1 MFRRRKVVLGVSKKN
16 PADYT
21 AQPEEQVETR
31 TRPSYNRRSYAGV
44 TPQRIPGE
52 FADPLDRFAKYRR
65 RSANIETLRKE
76 ANDITETPVRDQ
88 DFKYSRRKFRSE
100 EDLLSDTK
108 DTTPTASCSTLH
120 VQHLDLN
127 EGASRKLKSEE
138 KLNTS
143 EPGTSI
149 LINTEK
155 ESDSE
160 DSEFILKPKE
170 AEYSKPVLKE
180 QITIANTCQDS
191 EERKETDSTNE
202 KSTPEIKE
210 FVLSH
215 PGQTPEKISTAQS
228 QGEGNKPKQQPI
240 PAPRTSLIL
249 QSNQSDIH
257 QDQKQSI
264 TKETESEV
272 VPVKIP
278 VEEAPKPKPVS
289 TEQQWKNNNKPTSP
303 PSQGSDKE
311 ASKSNSISSSDSSKH
326 QSHLASAEPRKAPVK
341 PDRPKRKAKLQK
353 LQQDSLGTTTLGSTS
368 SSPGSTSP
376 SLSPSP
382 SPLFLDSSSSDPMK
396 TSHEEKEPKGQST
409 EASVTS
415 KPTTYLH
422 IVSPPKFTSPGSASQ
437 AISWKSVGYLPQT
450 SPTRDFPPPLAP
462 NSTDTNA
469 KSCQEDEIIPQVAKS
484 RVEHPVDIEKEVTNI
499 ELNPVTSEEEQDMEN
514 KKACRDELA
523 NLRAQF
529 FADMDSVADQSFDFV
544 PTLVTATG
552 GARVR
557 SSGSVSEDEIQP
569 VSIKRK
575 VSPTGQKEEEEDKLG
590 VEEHRIL
597 PVMQEHDASLPNLHD
612 MEEGVEEDQIQ
623 SEVAQRRDISHME
636 QVGDIVLLP
645 VEHVVLNE
653 AAPSHGQNGLTEP
666 QELQGYSLDGSIDD
680 VKEDFPVAR
689 SHSPVSIEE
698 EPISPIALVKKDP
711 TIFIDNTLNFIVNDS
726 GNDHSDRSVAVV
738 EENKQAG
745 IEMLAELVADDAYDR
760 AVIQNGGIHS
770 SNGKD
775 DITEDDGVKEDHII
789 KEIKSE
795 LKPDINF
802 PVETGIPVSDGSE
815 IEQDETEDG
824 TAVHI
829 SREYFP
835 ENQCKS
841 VPDLT
846 ELDDPEEIC
855 EKTLPESQDFQQS
868 QQKSSEYFPE
878 NQCKSVPDL
887 TALDQTNVVLTSTGD
902 VISGRDEVEPAMADE
917 YFPENQCKSVPDL
930 TALDQTNVVLTST
943 GDVISGRDE
952 VEPAIADEYF
962 PENQCKSVPDLT
974 ELDSPPVKKITDTPE
989 YFPENQCK
997 SIPDFQAMDSSQ
1009 QQTSGDNQGTDVPK
1023 ATGREEY
1030 FPENQCKSI
1039 PDLVGLGEMTQGNNK
1054 PGINIQDPGQ
1064 KPDEVVSP
1072 LSPVQP
1078 AKFTLGGDDDSP
1090 TIIPPVIS
1098 FGTTQSKTTSTPPKP
1113 PRNTKAID
1121 KAMEIAR
1128 EVEPSH
1134 VFHKE
1139 EVEVTSGEN
1148 ELEKERKQLI
1158 SQMKVRRKKVATWKG
1173 VPESPPMP
1181 ATSGKPLNS
1190 MKRYEERK
1198 KQIQKQQP
1206 DVIPKTKAQGEV
1218 ESHSIRDQDLTKK
1231 HWEEKLAEEEEKKSF
1246 RKQHKH
1252 KNHEGEHDN
1261 RLKEES
1267 FISEDG
1273 LKYRDEMIQDEKNI
1287 KSLDTDN
1294 DKYASESAIDREI
1307 RLATEREERLRKER
1321 EDRLLELHL
1330 KPTPHSVQS
1339 KQPPAKQQTTSA
1351 KSPTNAGGDS
1361 WSSKPMSSAES
1372 SVVQDQHEERHIMKR
1387 QGLSQPVPGYE
1398 KEQQQSEFER
1408 QEKEEERL
1416 SAHESIVEREIR
1428 LQREREEIIA
1438 RERERAYQQ
1447 KIEESKKKT
1456 SPPTSS
1462 APHKEK
1468 SQAASGGSLKLHISS
1483 PVASTTKP
1491 AVKTSSAPSG
1501 ETMAEG
1507 KHFAHPG
1514 ESRIARELREQRE
1527 REEEIQRLRRQMSGS
1542 QGKASDCGDQ
1552 DEADTKSVDV
1562 PQQPSGTWQKEVKPF
1577 KREGYSFSANST
1589 DSAHSTGT
1597 NTSYSA
1603 LHASSVQNDT
1613 VTSPRSPKVKPF
1625 QDVEPQNSYKYVPQ
1639 PETPIERDI
1648 RIAREREEELRKT
1661 HTSPKLPLPAER
1673 EVVIIEKEVPQ
1684 KTPDHSDGHNG
1695 VTLRT
1700 KPKGNSTN
1708 TQEKFTFRKSQNLT
1722 ESKIHQELE
1731 EMQQRE
1737 QELKSRWNQ
1746 CSEPM

>member
-1 MFRRRKVVLGVSKKN
+1 MSVSSLSDGQEWGPISLADQVRHEHLFYSQEPVEGYLAAEKTRDLFLQSKLPLLKLSQIWILADMGKDNMLDVAEFTIAMHLIQGLLQGKSLPKVLPDFLQLPSVQQVLVPVIEDRERAAYQAVFSVEDTANRGFVDGKCAYPVFLESRLPLGELALIWDLADHDASGTLDKEEFAVACHLLKYAKEGNKIEGPVDFLSLAPAKALPGTLLSKNRRLAVMEKQKTSLMALKERRKAQAERENKRVELKKEKVRLAIQKHKLFKASSSSEGTGGFQEKLQVEQDKVKKLEAVAARLKKEHEKVRQQTVKIILDEQKLSAEVNKQEAEAKRVRQMLSLSKEHKVVHDLDPFHQLYEQRKEAKENGTELPVSERKVEIPFVFDPFDKVSFEKPRIKGEDIFNLRKQAEAEETWGGASKAQVCNDYGFDDNFVNTWAPREALTTPDDVFGEEDTVFKTVPVSLDEDELWCSIPDLTGEEVQSLNQQWDSVKTQEEALQQGGDQLVFKN

-21 AQPEEQVETR
+21 TQPEEQVETR

-108 DTTPTASCSTLH
+108 DTTPTASSSTLH

-143 EPGTSI
+143 ERGTSI

-155 ESDSE
+155 ESESE
-160 DSEFILKPKE
+160 DSEVILKPKE

-191 EERKETDSTNE
+191 VERKETDSTNE

-210 FVLSH
+210 FVLSQ
-215 PGQTPEKISTAQS
+215 PGQIPEKISTAQS

-249 QSNQSDIH
+249 QSNQSDIQ

-272 VPVKIP
+272 APIKIP

-289 TEQQWKNNNKPTSP
+289 TEQQWKNNNEPASP
-303 PSQGSDKE
+303 PSQGSGKE
-311 ASKSNSISSSDSSKH
+311 ASKSNGISSSDSSKH
-326 QSHLASAEPRKAPVK
+326 QSHLASTQPRKAPVK

-382 SPLFLDSSSSDPMK
+382 SPLFLNSSTSDPMK

-437 AISWKSVGYLPQT
+437 TISWKSVGYLPQT

-484 RVEHPVDIEKEVTNI
+484 RIEHPVEIEKEVTNI
-499 ELNPVTSEEEQDMEN
+499 ELNPVTSEEEKDMEN
-514 KKACRDELA
+514 TKACRDELA

-552 GARVR
+552 GGRVR
-557 SSGSVSEDEIQP
+557 SSGSVSEEEIQP

-575 VSPTGQKEEEEDKLG
+575 VSPTGQKDEEEDKLG

-745 IEMLAELVADDAYDR
+745 IEMLAELVADDAYAR

-789 KEIKSE
+789 KEVKSE
-795 LKPDINF
+795 VKPDINF

-846 ELDDPEEIC
+846 ELDEPEEIG
-855 EKTLPESQDFQQS
+855 EKTLTESQDFQQS

-917 YFPENQCKSVPDL
+917 YFPENQGKSGPDL
-930 TALDQTNVVLTST
+930 TEIVQTNVVLTSI
-943 GDVISGRDE
+943 GEVISGHDE

-1009 QQTSGDNQGTDVPK
+1009 QQTSEDNHGTDVPT

-1054 PGINIQDPGQ
+1054 PGINIQDRGQ

-1090 TIIPPVIS
+1090 IIIPPDVIS

-1206 DVIPKTKAQGEV
+1206 DVIPKTKAQG
-1218 ESHSIRDQDLTKK
+1218 KY
-1231 HWEEKLAEEEEKKSF
+1231 KLYHPHVFF
-1246 RKQHKH
+1246 RYF
-1252 KNHEGEHDN
+1252 
-1261 RLKEES
+1261 L
-1267 FISEDG
+1267 IS
-1273 LKYRDEMIQDEKNI
+1273 
-1287 KSLDTDN
+1287 
-1294 DKYASESAIDREI
+1294 
-1307 RLATEREERLRKER
+1307 
-1321 EDRLLELHL
+1321 
-1330 KPTPHSVQS
+1330 
-1339 KQPPAKQQTTSA
+1339 QTF
-1351 KSPTNAGGDS
+1351 TN
-1361 WSSKPMSSAES
+1361 
-1372 SVVQDQHEERHIMKR
+1372 
-1387 QGLSQPVPGYE
+1387 
-1398 KEQQQSEFER
+1398 
-1408 QEKEEERL
+1408 
-1416 SAHESIVEREIR
+1416 
-1428 LQREREEIIA
+1428 
-1438 RERERAYQQ
+1438 
-1447 KIEESKKKT
+1447 
-1456 SPPTSS
+1456 
-1462 APHKEK
+1462 
-1468 SQAASGGSLKLHISS
+1468 
-1483 PVASTTKP
+1483 
-1491 AVKTSSAPSG
+1491 
-1501 ETMAEG
+1501 
-1507 KHFAHPG
+1507 
-1514 ESRIARELREQRE
+1514 
-1527 REEEIQRLRRQMSGS
+1527 
-1542 QGKASDCGDQ
+1542 
-1552 DEADTKSVDV
+1552 
-1562 PQQPSGTWQKEVKPF
+1562 
-1577 KREGYSFSANST
+1577 
-1589 DSAHSTGT
+1589 
-1597 NTSYSA
+1597 
-1603 LHASSVQNDT
+1603 
-1613 VTSPRSPKVKPF
+1613 
-1625 QDVEPQNSYKYVPQ
+1625 
-1639 PETPIERDI
+1639 
-1648 RIAREREEELRKT
+1648 
-1661 HTSPKLPLPAER
+1661 
-1673 EVVIIEKEVPQ
+1673 
-1684 KTPDHSDGHNG
+1684 
-1695 VTLRT
+1695 
-1700 KPKGNSTN
+1700 
-1708 TQEKFTFRKSQNLT
+1708 
-1722 ESKIHQELE
+1722 
-1731 EMQQRE
+1731 
-1737 QELKSRWNQ
+1737 
-1746 CSEPM
+1746 